1 MLFIKK
7 SIYTLILVEIKVESK
22 EQVDDSLSLEK
33 WLIVCDRTIAD
44 DDGCEQKNARR
55 IGF

>member
-7 SIYTLILVEIKVESK
+7 IIYTLILLEIKVESK

-33 WLIVCDRTIAD
+33 WLIVFDRTIAD
-44 DDGCEQKNARR
+44 DDGCEQKNARS

>member
-7 SIYTLILVEIKVESK
+7 IIYTLILAEIKEESK

-33 WLIVCDRTIAD
+33 WLILCDRTIAD
-44 DDGCEQKNARR
+44 DDLGTKKC
-55 IGF
+55 

>member
-7 SIYTLILVEIKVESK
+7 IIYTLILAEIKVESK

-33 WLIVCDRTIAD
+33 WLILCDRTIAD
-44 DDGCEQKNARR
+44 DDGCEQKNARS